1 MSRNREEIA
10 RIVATELD
18 SAAPED
24 ARAIAN
30 EICRRHGES
39 VAAVIYYG
47 SCLRK
52 KTVDGGVLDFYAL
65 VDSYSAAYEGAP
77 LMTLSNAM
85 LPPNAFYVELPAGPE
100 RPHELRFKYNIITSA
115 DFAHGASMSSLHAII
130 WGRFCQPAALVHA
143 RDNAARANV
152 ESMMTDAVITAVA
165 HMVSFL
171 PGEGDTVR
179 FTQETLWQGGFRE
192 TYSSEFRTERPETI
206 QQLYR
211 ANPQRYDAVAA
222 AALREL
228 DADGVLHFEQS
239 DADCTVSLPERSR
252 RRNQVQWRTRK
263 AVAKALY
270 FPRLLKSAATFG
282 DWLPYA
288 LWKLKRHTGVE
299 IEPTER
305 QRRHPLIWGWPVLFR
320 LLKEQSLR

>member
-1 MSRNREEIA
+1 MI
-10 RIVATELD
+10 ATELD

-24 ARAIAN
+24 ARAIAD
-30 EICRRHGES
+30 EICRRHGDS
-39 VAAVIYYG
+39 VAAVLYYG

-85 LPPNAFYVELPAGPE
+85 LPPNAFYVELPAGPG
-100 RPHELRFKYNIITSA
+100 RPKELRFKYNIITTA
-115 DFAHGASMSSLHAII
+115 DFAHGTSMSSLHAII
-130 WGRFCQPAALVHA
+130 WGRFCQPAALVYA
-143 RDNAARANV
+143 RDDAARTNV

-171 PGEGDTVR
+171 PGEGDSVR
-179 FTQETLWQGGFRE
+179 FTPEALWQGGFRE

-211 ANPQRYDAVAA
+211 ANPQRFDAMAS

-228 DADGVLHFEQS
+228 DAGGVLHFEQGE
-239 DADCTVSLPERSR
+239 ADCIVRLPERSR
-252 RRNQVQWRTRK
+252 RRSQVQWRTRK

-305 QRRHPLIWGWPVLFR
+305 QKRHPLIWGWPVLFR